1 MPFEA
6 VENMGN
12 QMFTRIG
19 LSLIIALGTFIGANT
34 MAVSDAQARYFDIN
48 SGRWLEDPPVKRR
61 IDQRKVPKKFNRRT
75 VSIKTSQAPGTVI
88 IHTDEKFL
96 YYVTGTNK
104 AIRYGIGVGREG
116 FGWNGEVSI
125 KRKAEWPT
133 WTPPAEMRVREREQG
148 RELPASMKGGIE
160 NPLGARALYLFKGNR
175 DTFLRIHGTNA
186 PRTIGS
192 AVSNG
197 CVRLVNSHISD
208 LYNRVPLNTR
218 AVLH

>member
-1 MPFEA
+1 MI
-6 VENMGN
+6 
-12 QMFTRIG
+12 TRRHFLHTAAATAG
-19 LSLIIALGTFIGANT
+19 LAATSANAQGYLIPEQQLPRI
-34 MAVSDAQARYFDIN
+34 V
-48 SGRWLEDPPVKRR
+48 R
-61 IDQRKVPKKFNRRT
+61 IDRDY
-75 VSIKTSQAPGTVI
+75 APGEV
-88 IHTDEKFL
+88 HVEPSNFKL
-96 YYVTGTNK
+96 YLMLGPGLAMEYSV
-104 AIRYGIGVGREG
+104 GIGRAGLYETGDFVIQ
-116 FGWNGEVSI
+116 V
-125 KRKAEWPT
+125 KKEWPS
-133 WTPPAEMRVREREQG
+133 WTPTPDMIERSPESYAQYADG
-148 RELPASMKGGIE
+148 MDGGIN